1 MKHFKP
7 TQLALIISALCAG
20 PMVLAQ
26 TAAPTDVGKVSVEG
40 QGGTG
45 LITQE
50 ETPKARSSISRER
63 LDQMTPSSNPYQA
76 IELLPG
82 VNTFSQDATGLFGG
96 GMRVRGANSDQ
107 MGFTINGAPVNDS
120 GSFTVFPQEYADQEN
135 LCEVF
140 VTQGA
145 TDSEAPHVGA
155 SGGNIGMVTC
165 SPQDA
170 FRVRLAQSL
179 GNLNFTKTFV
189 RVDSGKFANDM
200 AKVFIS
206 YSKSKVDKFKGT
218 GGADRD
224 HWDIGA
230 EFKPTAD
237 LSLSTSLLY
246 NSSITNNFRTL
257 TKAQIATS
265 GYNTDFSA
273 SPPQHLTPVNG
284 TAQTEVSPVDGYYKY
299 NVNPF
304 LDYLWTGKVAYKVS
318 KDLSFTAEPYF
329 WYGYGTG
336 GSQLQTLK
344 ESKSSGILGGGVKDI
359 NGDGDT
365 LDTIMVYGSNVTRTL
380 RPGLTLKSNM
390 QFGNNNVLVGYWF
403 ERARHYQS
411 GPRVIFDNSGA
422 SADTWLSD
430 NSIFL
435 QRQDGNPVMGR
446 DQLTIS
452 SANSLFAQDSISLM
466 DDKMNLQLGLR
477 SSEIRREFTNY
488 ANENSTS
495 ATGRTDAD
503 YKVDKTYGKTLGSVG
518 VRYNLD
524 AQQHI
529 FTNLAQNFK
538 APGNFS
544 YNNLLIG
551 GTVTNGVLSG
561 YSQRDIPVQPETST
575 NFDIGYRYQGENLTL
590 STSVFYIDFQN
601 RISSAFD
608 PVSNLKIDYN
618 VGAVKT
624 KGLEFEAGYK
634 LNVNWSLYGSVSYTS
649 SIMQDDLRVGVASF
663 EATSGKQMPD
673 TPNWLGGLSL
683 NYAQGGFFGSMQ
695 AKYTGPSYSTLVND
709 EQADGVTLLNA
720 TLGYKFASAGF
731 FKNPQIQFNVTN
743 LTNEQYLRINSGSGS
758 LFTVRAQGAG
768 GTAPAYYAGAPRFAA
783 VTLRSDF

>member
-1 MKHFKP
+1 MKKFKP
-7 TQLALIISALCAG
+7 TELALIISALCAA
-20 PMVLAQ
+20 PMAMAQ

-40 QGGTG
+40 QGSTG

-63 LDQMTPSSNPYQA
+63 LEQMTPSSNPYQA

-165 SPQDA
+165 PPLDA
-170 FRVRLAQSL
+170 FRFRLSQSF
-179 GNLNFTKTFV
+179 GNLNFTRTYM
-189 RVDSGKFANDM
+189 RLDSGKFANDM

-206 YSKSKVDKFKGT
+206 YSKSKVDKFKGY

-237 LSLSTSLLY
+237 LTLSTSLLY

-257 TKAQIATS
+257 TKAQIAAS
-265 GYNTDFSA
+265 GYSLDFSA
-273 SPPQHLTPVNG
+273 TPPQHLPAIAG
-284 TAQTEVSPVDGYYKY
+284 TAQVEVAPADGYYKY

-304 LDYLWTGKVAYKVS
+304 LDYLWTGKVAYKLN
-318 KDLSFTAEPYF
+318 KDISFTAEPYF
-329 WYGYGTG
+329 WYGFGTG
-336 GSQLQTLK
+336 GSQLTTVK
-344 ESKSSGILGGGVKDI
+344 EGNSGGILGGGAKDV

-365 LDTIMVYGSNVTRTL
+365 LDTVMVYGSNVTRTF
-380 RPGLTLKSNM
+380 RPGITLKSNM
-390 QFGNNNVLVGYWF
+390 QFGNQNVLVGYWM

-411 GPRVIFDNSGA
+411 GPRVIFDNSGT
-422 SADTWLSD
+422 SADTWLTD

-435 QRQDGNPVMGR
+435 QRQNGSPVMGR

-452 SANSLFAQDSISLM
+452 SANSLFAQDSIMLM
-466 DDKMNLQLGLR
+466 DDKLNLQLGLR
-477 SSEIRREFTNY
+477 SSEIHRQFWNY

-503 YKVDKTYGKTLGSVG
+503 YTVDKTYSKTLGSFG
-518 VRYNLD
+518 ARFNLD

-544 YNNLLIG
+544 YNNLLVG
-551 GTVTNGVLSG
+551 GTVVNGVLTN
-561 YSQRDIPVQPETST
+561 YTQRDVPVQPETST
-575 NFDIGYRYQGENLTL
+575 NFDLGYRYQGDNLTL

-601 RISSAFD
+601 RISSAYD

-624 KGLEFEAGYK
+624 SGMEFEAGYK
-634 LNVNWSLYGSVSYTS
+634 INNNWSLYGSVSYTS
-649 SIMQDDLRVGVASF
+649 SIMQDDLRISATAT

-673 TPNWLGGLSL
+673 TPKWLGGLSV
-683 NYAQGGFFGSMQ
+683 NYTDGGLFGSLQ
-695 AKYTGPSYSTLVND
+695 AKYSGASYSTLVND
-709 EQADGVTLLNA
+709 EQADGVTILNA
-720 TLGYKFASAGF
+720 TVGYKLPSGGW
-731 FKNPQIQFNVTN
+731 FKNPQIQFNVSN
-743 LTNEQYLRINSGSGS
+743 LTNEQYLRINSSSGS

-768 GTAPAYYAGAPRFAA
+768 GVAPAYYVGAPRFAA

>member
-7 TQLALIISALCAG
+7 TELALIISALFAA
-20 PMVLAQ
+20 PMVMAQ

-63 LDQMTPSSNPYQA
+63 LEQMTPSSNPYQA

-135 LCEVF
+135 LCEIF

-165 SPQDA
+165 PPLDD
-170 FRVRLAQSL
+170 FRFRFAQSV
-179 GNLNFTKTFV
+179 GNLNFSKTYL
-189 RVDSGKFANDM
+189 RLDSGKFANDM

-206 YSKSKVDKFKGT
+206 YSKSRVDKFKGS

-237 LSLSTSLLY
+237 LTLSTSLLY
-246 NSSITNNFRTL
+246 NSSVTNNFRTL
-257 TKAQIATS
+257 TKAQIAAS
-265 GYNTDFSA
+265 GSSLDFSNA
-273 SPPQHLTPVNG
+273 PPQHLAAVG
-284 TAQTEVSPVDGYYKY
+284 GVAQTEVAPADGYYKY

-304 LDYLWTGKVAYKVS
+304 LDYLWTGKVAYKLN
-318 KDLSFTAEPYF
+318 KDISFSAEPYF
-329 WYGYGTG
+329 WYGFGTG
-336 GSQLQTLK
+336 GSQLTTLK
-344 ESKSSGILGGGVKDI
+344 ESKSAGILGGGVKDI

-365 LDTIMVYGSNVTRTL
+365 LDTVMVYGSNVTRTL
-380 RPGLTLKSNM
+380 RPGITLKSNM
-390 QFGNNNVLVGYWF
+390 QFDNQNVLVGFWI

-411 GPRVIFDNSGA
+411 GPRVVFDNSGA

-435 QRQDGNPVMGR
+435 QRQDGTPVMGR

-452 SANSLFAQDSISLM
+452 SANSLFLQDSINLM
-466 DDKMNLQLGLR
+466 QDKLNVQLGIR
-477 SSEIRREFTNY
+477 NSEIRREFTNY

-495 ATGRTDAD
+495 TTGRTDAD
-503 YKVDKTYGKTLGSVG
+503 YRVDKTYSKALGSVG

-529 FTNLAQNFK
+529 FTNVAQNFK

-561 YSQRDIPVQPETST
+561 YTQRDPSVVPETST
-575 NFDIGYRYQGENLTL
+575 NFDFGYRYQGDNLTL
-590 STSVFYIDFQN
+590 STSVYYIDFQN
-601 RISSAFD
+601 RISSAYD
-608 PVSNLKIDYN
+608 PVTNLKTDYN
-618 VGAVKT
+618 VGAVQT

-634 LNVNWSLYGSVSYTS
+634 LNSNWSLYGSVSYTS
-649 SIMQDDLRVGVASF
+649 SIMQDDLRTAATTY
-663 EATSGKQMPD
+663 EATSGKQLPD

-683 NYAQGGFFGSMQ
+683 SYTDGGWFGSIQ
-695 AKYTGPSYSTLVND
+695 AKYTGPSFSTLVND
-709 EQADGVTLLNA
+709 EQVDGVTLVNA
-720 TLGYKFASAGF
+720 NIGYKFASAGF
-731 FKNPQIQFNVTN
+731 FKNPQIQFNVSN
-743 LTNEQYLRINSGSGS
+743 LFNEQYLRINSGSGS
-758 LFTVRAQGAG
+758 QFTVRAQGAG
-768 GTAPAYYAGAPRFAA
+768 GVAPAYYVGAPRFSA